1 MNDRQT
7 PSADAPVEAALP
19 PLPTPEAAP
28 ALERESAPEA
38 EPAPPRTPFDPYA
51 GSRHLPWMDRR
62 FSPSARAA
70 RRMWP
75 ELKGFAAIE
84 GREPNGADLDDMA
97 ARISAEMV
105 EIFRREWA
113 ADVVDEWLEER
124 DAARVGRPVDPS
136 VGPKPQLIG
145 GDPRDTR
152 PRVFVAEPE
161 DIDWVIARLGRQRPD
176 VVPASFGRRQ
186 VKWTPPGS
194 RPFPLPRP
202 PLVRPDRAPQAPP
215 GGSRMTPA
223 DPETPSSPP
232 PFPAAE
238 PPPPIP
244 PTPAAKPLLREFE
257 ALIPPNLKEIFR
269 PIPGSEAI
277 AKGGEPFYIPGP
289 SIGDPG
295 LLVPIHIFSV
305 RARSQGIEHL
315 AISGLVDP
323 DKLIEIQPLYGRFEE
338 LARQAG
344 RIVGPGKGPQ
354 HGTYI
359 HSELEELIKGE
370 VAAKR
375 LPRGVNTEVSYTA
388 DGQETRGRP
397 KGSMRIDI
405 IYDDSDT
412 VYIFEL
418 KTGGAA
424 LKEPRIDRT
433 LNLQAFRGRKVIV
446 MELNPWRLPRK

>member
-1 MNDRQT
+1 MNEEQA
-7 PSADAPVEAALP
+7 PLSDATAEAPLP
-19 PLPTPEAAP
+19 PVPAPDTESAAP
-28 ALERESAPEA
+28 RV
-38 EPAPPRTPFDPYA
+38 PFDPYD
-51 GSRHLPWMDRR
+51 GSRHLPWMDRSL
-62 FSPSARAA
+62 SPSVRAA
-70 RRMWP
+70 RRMRP
-75 ELKGFAAIE
+75 ELKSFAAIE
-84 GREPNGADLDDMA
+84 GREPNGADLDAMVG
-97 ARISAEMV
+97 RITEEMT

-124 DAARVGRPVDPS
+124 DAAREGRPVDPS
-136 VGPKPQLIG
+136 VGPRAQPIG
-145 GDPRDTR
+145 GDPSDTR

-161 DIDWVIARLGRQRPD
+161 DINWVFERLGGQRPD
-176 VVPASFGRRQ
+176 VVPASFGRRGG
-186 VKWTPPGS
+186 KP
-194 RPFPLPRP
+194 PRP
-202 PLVRPDRAPQAPP
+202 GMKPFRPPPPPIIAPESTPQVPP
-215 GGSRMTPA
+215 GGSLMTPA
-223 DPETPSSPP
+223 DPETPASPP

-238 PPPPIP
+238 PAPPIP
-244 PTPAAKPLLREFE
+244 PTPARKPLLPEFE
-257 ALIPPNLKEIFR
+257 ALIPPDLKEIFQ

-305 RARSQGIEHL
+305 RARSQGIENL

-323 DKLIEIQPLYGRFEE
+323 DRLIEIRPLYGKLEE

-344 RIVGPGKGPQ
+344 RIVGPGQGGA
-354 HGTYI
+354 HGSRI
-359 HSELEELIKGE
+359 HHELKKLIDDRYQGID
-370 VAAKR
+370 
-375 LPRGVNTEVSYTA
+375 TEVSYDPAT
-388 DGQETRGRP
+388 GEGTRYGA

-405 IYDDSDT
+405 IFDDGDT

-433 LNLQAFRGRKVIV
+433 LNLQAFQGRKVIV

>member
-1 MNDRQT
+1 MNEEQA
-7 PSADAPVEAALP
+7 PLSDAPAEAPLP
-19 PLPTPEAAP
+19 PVPAPEVESAAP
-28 ALERESAPEA
+28 RV
-38 EPAPPRTPFDPYA
+38 PFDPYD
-51 GSRHLPWMDRR
+51 GSRHLPWMDRSL
-62 FSPSARAA
+62 SPSVRAA
-70 RRMWP
+70 RRMRP

-84 GREPNGADLDDMA
+84 GREPNGADLDAMVG
-97 ARISAEMV
+97 RITEEMT

-124 DAARVGRPVDPS
+124 DAAREGRPVDPS
-136 VGPKPQLIG
+136 IGPRAQPIG

-161 DIDWVIARLGRQRPD
+161 DIDWVFGRLGGQRPD
-176 VVPASFGRRQ
+176 VVPASFGRRGGKPPRFGTRPSAPPPPPIFPPQ
-186 VKWTPPGS
+186 STP
-194 RPFPLPRP
+194 
-202 PLVRPDRAPQAPP
+202 QQPP
-215 GGSRMTPA
+215 GGSLMTPA
-223 DPETPSSPP
+223 DPDTPSSPP

-238 PPPPIP
+238 PTPPIP
-244 PTPAAKPLLREFE
+244 PTPARKPLLPEFE
-257 ALIPPNLKEIFR
+257 ALIPPNLKEIFQ

-295 LLVPIHIFSV
+295 LLVPIHIFRV
-305 RARSQGIEHL
+305 RARSQGIENL

-323 DKLIEIQPLYGRFEE
+323 DRLIEIQPRYGKLEE
-338 LARQAG
+338 LAREAG
-344 RIVGPGKGPQ
+344 RIVGPGKGGP
-354 HGTYI
+354 HGSRI
-359 HSELEELIKGE
+359 HHELTKLIKTAGYE
-370 VAAKR
+370 EMR
-375 LPRGVNTEVSYTA
+375 TEVSYTA
-388 DGQETRGRP
+388 DGEETRGRP

-405 IYDDSDT
+405 VFDDGDT

-433 LNLQAFRGRKVIV
+433 LNLQAFQGRKVIV